1 IRIQSMEVRSLG
13 DFDGAFATVLREGA
27 HGLITAHAGS
37 AAERYDQPIGP
48 RWLRD
53 LRRPLIEISGEALF
67 RRIGE
72 HDDFVTGK
80 ILQAHGDCSSKAFRP
95 LAIECLG
102 KFLRLFPTD
111 VLPERRD
118 IRAPC
123 IPERNCKQGKL
134 QHTKSDVNERQSRR
148 RKAEKPAH
156 VSSILNRKYDCSTE
170 SHIAKPT
177 CPPEGLHQPFT
188 TLMATEPNKEQRTVR
203 GS

>member
-1 IRIQSMEVRSLG
+1 RARADCRSKS
-13 DFDGAFATVLREGA
+13 FR
-27 HGLITAHAGS
+27 
-37 AAERYDQPIGP
+37 
-48 RWLRD
+48 
-53 LRRPLIEISGEALF
+53 ALA
-67 RRIGE
+67 
-72 HDDFVTGK
+72 V
-80 ILQAHGDCSSKAFRP
+80 
-95 LAIECLG
+95 ECLG
-102 KFLRLFPTD
+102 NVSRLFPAD

-118 IRAPC
+118 IRAPR
-123 IPERNCKQGKL
+123 IPERNCKQGKR

-156 VSSILNRKYDCSTE
+156 VSSILNRQYDCSTE